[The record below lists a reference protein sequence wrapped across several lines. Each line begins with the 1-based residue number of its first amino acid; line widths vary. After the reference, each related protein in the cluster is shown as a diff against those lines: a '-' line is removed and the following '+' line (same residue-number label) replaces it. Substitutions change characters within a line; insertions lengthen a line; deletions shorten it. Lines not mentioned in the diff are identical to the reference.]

1 MACQCEELFDELRS
15 AAVGERVFVDICAEY
30 QSRFAIWAAHIG
42 VFARKS
48 QCLDTRL
55 RGYPELQDLCA
66 RLLYILQQSLQQCVD
81 YYRQPTA
88 SESDQDMMLDVGDS
102 QQPAGAQAQHLESLK
117 AVEDTLSRMNRLG
130 VTIRQSS
137 GAKAIMRA
145 RKFAETLDL
154 GYFTSLCSAAVQFL
168 YPGAQQSLKAY
179 LSHLMTDL
187 YARIQHLES
196 RRRDLE
202 TRRARTPRLPT
213 IDEAPADVNST
224 AGQSF
229 QETPP
234 PVLSHIVQP
243 SFQGSVS
250 QSDLSSVR
258 MSYVLDQLRG
268 PKQASTTSPKTFS
281 IQVNQANYP
290 RPPASEGK
298 STRCEYCSELL
309 REDDLGGSAWRDLK
323 PYACLAEQCPEVDA
337 VFPSFEA
344 WFEHMQMHGRRW
356 HQKNYQTTSW
366 RCVICGDQQMYNNS
380 QDLCSHMEKLHQDTF
395 ALSHIPAIARQSR
408 VEHRAANGCLLCCF
422 AIEPEEEEANQ
433 GASRPK
439 RPRAPYAGEGAKSS
453 RSSRSMTSPGAKM
466 IEPDPL
472 DSESSSDSDEQQVP
486 EISELSRTVARH
498 IAAHLQVLMLVTL
511 RLSSLQN
518 GQDDDASVEIQS
530 NYAEL
535 DENYSVP
542 GSDDSRKPSDI
553 VSLND
558 GTMERDEEFAGDE
571 EKTTILDYDT
581 TEDRVPSPDIELDFS
596 DVRRSFAPQDDKFLK
611 KMIEHG
617 SFQNHLPPRIPSAHS
632 IHARCFGI
640 KVSGFENTPWL
651 PRNLFHEF
659 LDRNLVEKTI
669 RDEGFEE
676 RKIQKLVE
684 YSCQHQ
690 RIFLTLAVTELIEK
704 LSLLCSN
711 EITDC
716 DLPVRMETNSDG
728 DFTLRS
734 IEDPQNRKLAGFAKG
749 KSSNGWKLSEVEQFV
764 SKQWTFLAAVF
775 KNDSFIYTFQ
785 EDQPLPYLLFDGAS
799 KTGHFSKVF
808 KLGLHEDHVEPRDK
822 PYPGLQKKDTR
833 HGDLKPENILIFNRG
848 KHPELGSLVI
858 ADVGIAKYHAFETSV
873 RKLKEVQTNT
883 RFFTGQYEPPE
894 IRLDQPTIIS
904 RKYDSWSLGCVLL
917 EFIIWLQ
924 RGKDGLKKFHA
935 ERQLATA
942 NEDRFWDATVG
953 GGRVLHPTASTWIKN
968 LLGELKGRPELRAWR
983 KLLKLV
989 KSHLLVA
996 VLDQRKYIWD
1006 FWPKLQ
1012 QIHEE
1017 CSAGS
1022 SQIRERSDM
1031 VLTKRRES
1039 TGRMIDDTDVSIS
1052 QQKTSKLVDKW
1063 ETVENTSLAEELL
1076 ERLFMAS
1083 SPGTYQLK
1091 KNLPNHLCDDCAAI
1105 DFGSQT
1111 YELHRSMQDL
1121 HKMTT
1126 RCALCNLL
1134 WRRLSGLRKT
1144 PQEPLKLIRVGS
1156 RVKALPTDETIIS
1169 LYSEPGRQ
1177 NDGLVVSSSDTG

>member
-1 MACQCEELFDELRS
+1 MT
-15 AAVGERVFVDICAEY
+15 G
-30 QSRFAIWAAHIG
+30 
-42 VFARKS
+42 
-48 QCLDTRL
+48 
-55 RGYPELQDLCA
+55 
-66 RLLYILQQSLQQCVD
+66 VD

-168 YPGAQQSLKAY
+168 YPGAQESLKAY

-196 RRRDLE
+196 RRRNLE

-229 QETPP
+229 QETAP

-258 MSYVLDQLRG
+258 MSYVLDHLRG
-268 PKQASTTSPKTFS
+268 PKQASTISPKTFS

-309 REDDLGGSAWRDLK
+309 REDDLGGSAWRYVGPLLQIHDLKLICLSCSRHIDRDLK

-408 VEHRAANGCLLCCF
+408 VEHRAANDCLLCCF

-439 RPRAPYAGEGAKSS
+439 RPRAPYTGEGAKSS

-518 GQDDDASVEIQS
+518 GQDNDASVEIQS

-651 PRNLFHEF
+651 PRNLFHTF
-659 LDRNLVEKTI
+659 LDQHLVEEKMK
-669 RDEGFEE
+669 DEDCFNES
-676 RKIQKLVE
+676 IIPKLVA
-684 YSCQHQ
+684 YSCKNK
-690 RIFLTLAVTELIEK
+690 RIFLTLAVTELVKK
-704 LSLLCSN
+704 LFLLYSN
-711 EITDC
+711 GITDR
-716 DLPVRMETNSDG
+716 DLPVRMETNKDG
-728 DFTLRS
+728 DFTIHS
-734 IEDPQNRKLAGFAKG
+734 IDDRENRGLGGFVKNKSPSKG
-749 KSSNGWKLSEVEQFV
+749 WRLSEVEQFV
-764 SKQWTFLAAVF
+764 LKQWTFLAAVF
-775 KNDSFIYTFQ
+775 QNDSFIYTFHK
-785 EDQPLPYLLFDGAS
+785 DRPLPYLLFDGGS

-808 KLGLHEDHVEPRDK
+808 KLGLHEDYVEPRGTS
-822 PYPGLQKKDTR
+822 YPG
-833 HGDLKPENILIFNRG
+833 
-848 KHPELGSLVI
+848 
-858 ADVGIAKYHAFETSV
+858 
-873 RKLKEVQTNT
+873 
-883 RFFTGQYEPPE
+883 
-894 IRLDQPTIIS
+894 
-904 RKYDSWSLGCVLL
+904 
-917 EFIIWLQ
+917 
-924 RGKDGLKKFHA
+924 
-935 ERQLATA
+935 
-942 NEDRFWDATVG
+942 
-953 GGRVLHPTASTWIKN
+953 
-968 LLGELKGRPELRAWR
+968 
-983 KLLKLV
+983 
-989 KSHLLVA
+989 
-996 VLDQRKYIWD
+996 
-1006 FWPKLQ
+1006 
-1012 QIHEE
+1012 
-1017 CSAGS
+1017 
-1022 SQIRERSDM
+1022 
-1031 VLTKRRES
+1031 
-1039 TGRMIDDTDVSIS
+1039 
-1052 QQKTSKLVDKW
+1052 
-1063 ETVENTSLAEELL
+1063 VEKVN
-1076 ERLFMAS
+1076 
-1083 SPGTYQLK
+1083 
-1091 KNLPNHLCDDCAAI
+1091 
-1105 DFGSQT
+1105 
-1111 YELHRSMQDL
+1111 
-1121 HKMTT
+1121 
-1126 RCALCNLL
+1126 
-1134 WRRLSGLRKT
+1134 
-1144 PQEPLKLIRVGS
+1144 
-1156 RVKALPTDETIIS
+1156 
-1169 LYSEPGRQ
+1169 
-1177 NDGLVVSSSDTG
+1177 